1 MALYSPR
8 DMLMSTRREFCSAAA
23 LTLLTPKLLRAQ
35 TSTSPTPTYGPA
47 TYASTHVDIAAVDHD
62 RILSAAGRYLN
73 EKPTPL
79 TSIPAPNS
87 PGSPQDFFSEVED
100 ERADSSDAGKGSS
113 VSKPSI
119 FTAHSDALLNM
130 SMQVA
135 ALTSAFLLTK
145 EVRYAEHAALH
156 LRAWFIDPKTSMNP
170 SLPYAQ
176 LLPGKAAPRPEG
188 ILETVQLVEVAQ
200 AASFFTRSEALSD
213 DELATLNKWFA
224 DYLLW
229 LGTDKTPLLT
239 RDLKNHHGISWL
251 LQAAAYARLAPEPNA
266 GARKAP
272 TPGPSIYETP
282 VVPNQYINLAALRQ
296 QFKRTTLRANLDANG
311 AFMHELTTPWP
322 YRNSL
327 FALDMLSGIC
337 DLLSTR
343 FETLWDFELQ
353 DGPSMRVAIAH
364 HFPFIAKRVSWPF
377 AADLSHFNDVPVRQ
391 PSLLFCGRAYGRPEY
406 VDLWK
411 TLNPDPTD
419 PTVLRSFPIRQPLL
433 WLRRA
438 PAM

>member
-1 MALYSPR
+1 
-8 DMLMSTRREFCSAAA
+8 MSTRRDFCSAATLA
-23 LTLLTPKLLRAQ
+23 LLTPKLLRAQ
-35 TSTSPTPTYGPA
+35 TTTYGPT

-62 RILSAAGRYLN
+62 RILSAADRYLN
-73 EKPTPL
+73 QKPTPL
-79 TSIPAPNS
+79 TSIPAHNN
-87 PGSPQDFFSEVED
+87 PGSPQDFFSQAED
-100 ERADSSDAGKGSS
+100 ENAAPADAGKTAVASR
-113 VSKPSI
+113 PL

-135 ALTSAFLLTK
+135 ALTSAYLLTK
-145 EVRYAEHAALH
+145 EARYAEHAALH
-156 LRAWFIDPKTSMNP
+156 LRAWFIDPKTRMNP
-170 SLPYAQ
+170 SLPCAA
-176 LLPGKAAPRPEG
+176 LRPDSTAPRPEG

-200 AASFFTRSEALSD
+200 AASFFTRAEALSD
-213 DELATLNKWFA
+213 DELTALNQWFA

-229 LGTDKTPLLT
+229 LGTDKTALLT

-251 LQAAAYARLAPEPNA
+251 LQAAAYARLSPEPNA
-266 GARKAP
+266 GARKVP
-272 TPGPSIYETP
+272 TPGPSIYDTP
-282 VVPNQYINLAALRQ
+282 VVPNQYISLAALRT
-296 QFKRTTLRANLDANG
+296 QFKRTTLRANIDANG
-311 AFMHELTTPWP
+311 SFIHELTTPWP

-364 HFPFIAKRVSWPF
+364 YFPYIARRTTWPY
-377 AADLSHFNDVPVRQ
+377 AADISHFTELPVRH
-391 PSLLFCGRAYGRPEY
+391 PSLLLCGRAYTRPEY

-419 PTVLRSFPIRQPLL
+419 PTVLRSFPVRQPLL
-433 WLRRA
+433 WIRRA